1 MSGIGFDL
9 ISNNGLTLM
18 TKYTRDQAR
27 GNKNDNFVVAL
38 DYKNS
43 QRSSYSMS
51 LQDSFAKIE
60 HLKELDNI
68 KINLDSHYELFK
80 NDPDYGLYITISN
93 IK

>member
-1 MSGIGFDL
+1 
-9 ISNNGLTLM
+9 M
-18 TKYTRDQAR
+18 TKYTRDQAK

-43 QRSSYSMS
+43 QRSFYSMS
-51 LQDSFAKIE
+51 LKNSFAKIE
-60 HLKELDNI
+60 HNKELDKI
-68 KINLDSHYELFK
+68 QINLDSHYELFK

>member
-1 MSGIGFDL
+1 
-9 ISNNGLTLM
+9 M

-60 HLKELDNI
+60 HHKELDNI
-68 KINLDSHYELFK
+68 KINLDSHYDFFK
-80 NDPDYGLYITISN
+80 EDPKYGLYIKISN
-93 IK
+93 KY